1 MEKRLTMIS
10 IAVKNRDKTYNV
22 VNELLHKFADNILL
36 RVGYPRQD
44 KNLSIIFLVF
54 EGTSDELGSLN
65 GKLGQI
71 SDLKVKSH
79 TI

>member
-10 IAVKNRDKTYNV
+10 IAIKNREKVYNT
-22 VNELLHKFADNILL
+22 VNELLHSFADNILL

-54 EGTSDELGSLN
+54 EGTTDELSSLN

-71 SDLKVKSH
+71 PDIKVKSH